1 MEPADHS
8 ASQRAAAAAR
18 QTTTP
23 PQEEQRCTPA
33 TTSTSS
39 RASASATGSTKRL
52 YSEATGHNR
61 GPRPGEPDFGIDNP
75 ERVIGAPGATH
86 PKDWQSDYQAGFID
100 HTGRD
105 NYRPM
110 PDHGQ
115 REAMRRQAV
124 AKRVEEEMAAEEM
137 EETRRRDSF
146 AGMETVAQASYQ
158 KASTQTYID
167 ARNAVRPKKAKAPG
181 LPWEEFAAKSVF
193 DDVATTIYEDAV
205 ELGKAHVHYI
215 GAGHLDSAS
224 GSFGKNTSFTADI
237 HDPVKGHA
245 DPTRRRRWLC
255 AGSVWWA

>member
-1 MEPADHS
+1 MYAGYNQYELKGVRIGNWVDE
-8 ASQRAAAAAR
+8 AA
-18 QTTTP
+18 
-23 PQEEQRCTPA
+23 
-33 TTSTSS
+33 
-39 RASASATGSTKRL
+39 L
-52 YSEATGHNR
+52 LEATGHNR

-146 AGMETVAQASYQ
+146 AGMETVAQASYL
-158 KASTQTYID
+158 S
-167 ARNAVRPKKAKAPG
+167 
-181 LPWEEFAAKSVF
+181 L
-193 DDVATTIYEDAV
+193 
-205 ELGKAHVHYI
+205 
-215 GAGHLDSAS
+215 
-224 GSFGKNTSFTADI
+224 I
-237 HDPVKGHA
+237 HI
-245 DPTRRRRWLC
+245 
-255 AGSVWWA
+255 

>member
-1 MEPADHS
+1 MYAGYNQYELKGVRIGNWVDE
-8 ASQRAAAAAR
+8 AA
-18 QTTTP
+18 
-23 PQEEQRCTPA
+23 
-33 TTSTSS
+33 
-39 RASASATGSTKRL
+39 L
-52 YSEATGHNR
+52 LEATGHNR

-115 REAMRRQAV
+115 REALRRQAV
-124 AKRVEEEMAAEEM
+124 AKRVEEEMAREEL

-158 KASTQTYID
+158 KAPTQVYID

-205 ELGKAHVHYI
+205 ELGKAHHYI

-245 DPTRRRRWLC
+245 DPTRDDESLC
-255 AGSVWWA
+255 A